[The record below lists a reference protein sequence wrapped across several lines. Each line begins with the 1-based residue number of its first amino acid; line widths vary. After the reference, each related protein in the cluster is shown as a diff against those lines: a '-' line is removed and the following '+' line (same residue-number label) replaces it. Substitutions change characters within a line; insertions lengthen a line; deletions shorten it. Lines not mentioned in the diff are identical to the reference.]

1 MQDQARLDGLVKFN
15 SIIENLKTKIGGA
28 RKLRDCSG
36 RMAWPSRGVYFFFEP
51 GEDRSDSGQGQRMIR
66 VGTHALTA
74 TKHPNR
80 KLWRRALPMI
90 RREPR
95 IVVV

>member
-74 TKHPNR
+74 TSRSRFWGRLAQHRGTLKTGGGI
-80 KLWRRALPMI
+80 L
-90 RREPR
+90 
-95 IVVV
+95 